1 MHQEKQEELYEV
13 KYTLKMQDPTPEP
26 ADAGLESFG
35 DDGNGDIDLGD
46 DAGSDDKPFDDEP
59 FEAGVEADEESEPK
73 KYIQQLAGKL
83 GNSLRKYNKDLGEPD
98 FETEKFAVN
107 SVISATHTSEM
118 DEEDQKDIIKKVK
131 TSGAGEDDINVDVN
145 VDKGGDDVENVD
157 VATDGSDDEIDLDV
171 EEGIIEDDF
180 DINEKNSNLVE
191 NITPSQ
197 METILRKKI
206 AEMTEV
212 EEPAV
217 APVIKPSKPAVDPKI
232 APSRRSKPFKVP
244 VIKPGESPAP
254 KATK

>member
-1 MHQEKQEELYEV
+1 
-13 KYTLKMQDPTPEP
+13 MQDPTPEP
-26 ADAGLESFG
+26 ASAGLESFG
-35 DDGNGDIDLGD
+35 DDGNDFGGDA
-46 DAGSDDKPFDDEP
+46 AGSDDKPFDDEP
-59 FEAGVEADEESEPK
+59 FEAGVEADEETEPK

-131 TSGAGEDDINVDVN
+131 TSGADGDDDINVDVN
-145 VDKGGDDVENVD
+145 VDKGGDEENVD
-157 VATDGSDDEIDLDV
+157 LPDDASGEEIDLDV
-171 EEGIIEDDF
+171 EEGIIEDNL
-180 DINEKNSNLVE
+180 DISQKNSNLAE
-191 NITPSQ
+191 NID
-197 METILRKKI
+197 MLKAKLN
-206 AEMTEV
+206 EMTEV

-217 APVIKPSKPAVDPKI
+217 APVITPTKPKVDPKVT
-232 APSRRSKPFKVP
+232 PSRRSKPFRVP